1 MLANDFLQSF
11 FTFSPPLF
19 KFKYVRY
26 YPKVNQLIKKFIK
39 TVFQGT
45 DEIQDWAKTAD
56 DKRLQD
62 QKNILDKDKPNNGAN
77 DKENNI
83 PHNITYENQDAESQD
98 KISDKNDF
106 EKDTTK
112 INEDT
117 DIRSIGIIDKDEK
130 PFSENLNDRD
140 SFKKTHDLEA
150 NTIVGNEIEA
160 LTVTD
165 ETKSEE
171 ITKNTI
177 NADLS
182 VNDNK
187 EIDEEDGEILRK
199 DGNEERCKTIIIA
212 DTTSVNATK
221 DIGESLVEIKE
232 INMSTDSLI
241 KDIEKEKVLAITY
254 SNNFKNEIDNDVS
267 KNKIIDI
274 VDFSFENRDKCI
286 A

>member
-11 FTFSPPLF
+11 FSFSPPLF

-45 DEIQDWAKTAD
+45 DQIQDWAKTAD

-140 SFKKTHDLEA
+140 SFKKTNDLEA

-254 SNNFKNEIDNDVS
+254 ANNFKNEIDNDVS
-267 KNKIIDI
+267 KHKIIDI

>member
-1 MLANDFLQSF
+1 M
-11 FTFSPPLF
+11 
-19 KFKYVRY
+19 RY
-26 YPKVNQLIKKFIK
+26 YPNVNQLIKKFIK

-62 QKNILDKDKPNNGAN
+62 QKNNLDKDKPNNGAN
-77 DKENNI
+77 DKENYI

-140 SFKKTHDLEA
+140 SFKKTNDLEA

-254 SNNFKNEIDNDVS
+254 ANNFKNEIDNDVS
-267 KNKIIDI
+267 KHKIIDI

>member
-62 QKNILDKDKPNNGAN
+62 QKNNLDKDKPNNGAN
-77 DKENNI
+77 DKENYI

-112 INEDT
+112 INED
-117 DIRSIGIIDKDEK
+117 IRSIGIIDKDEK

-140 SFKKTHDLEA
+140 SFKKTNGLEA

-241 KDIEKEKVLAITY
+241 KDIEKEKVMAITY
-254 SNNFKNEIDNDVS
+254 ANNFKNEIDNDVS
-267 KNKIIDI
+267 KHKIIDI

>member
-62 QKNILDKDKPNNGAN
+62 QKNNLDKDKPNNGAN
-77 DKENNI
+77 DKENYI

-130 PFSENLNDRD
+130 AFSENLNDRD
-140 SFKKTHDLEA
+140 SFKKTNDLEA
-150 NTIVGNEIEA
+150 NTIVANEIEA

-199 DGNEERCKTIIIA
+199 DGNEERCKTIILA

-221 DIGESLVEIKE
+221 DIDESLVEIKE